1 MTKILFRLGLCWG
14 WSHWNGGGGFFL
26 EKSPLRKSDPALN
39 GTLVRKESYGRG
51 YLPDSPSVLS

>member
-51 YLPDSPSVLS
+51 YLPD